1 MIEKEKMPLPDDVRS
16 LVRRVLTSRAA
27 HSSPDARA
35 AVYHYVAALTRDAAP
50 DAAIPPHAEPYL
62 RKTALYA
69 YKVLDREVDAMRE
82 AGLTID
88 DIFEMT
94 VAAAVSAGVT
104 RMEIALAA
112 LEEADGAA
120 AS

>member
-1 MIEKEKMPLPDDVRS
+1 MIERPKTPLPDDVRS
-16 LVRRVLTSRAA
+16 LVRRVLTSTAA
-27 HSSPDARA
+27 HASPDART
-35 AVYHYVAALTRDAAP
+35 AVYHYVAALTRNAAP
-50 DAAIPPHAEPYL
+50 EAAIPPQAEPYL

-69 YKVLDREVDAMRE
+69 YKVLDREVDAMRA

-94 VAAAVSAGVT
+94 VTAAVSAGVT
-104 RMEIALAA
+104 RMDIALTA
-112 LEEADGAA
+112 LEEADDAA